1 MTRREYKTK
10 LEELER
16 ELGFCIYKQ
25 MSLFPHPAAFTEEK
39 KLRVQIQALKE
50 KYGKQ
55 RKA

>member
-1 MTRREYKTK
+1 MATGFDSDC
-10 LEELER
+10 